1 MTPMS
6 DSPMRSWIRFWL
18 KRNDREFEENVK
30 REREEHAEI
39 ARRMTEE
46 GRTEHL
52 PLMQFDEWIERYDR
66 QLHERNQFPV
76 GAFFDMID
84 AQRHNGHKA
93 TADRLFVVAEV
104 GAELFIHAIHVADED
119 DNAQFFI
126 DAYERWGELVDTVI
140 QEYSLA
146 DRDVQTGRIRET
158 TR

>member
-6 DSPMRSWIRFWL
+6 DSPMRSWIRFRL

-93 TADRLFVVAEV
+93 TADRLFVAEV